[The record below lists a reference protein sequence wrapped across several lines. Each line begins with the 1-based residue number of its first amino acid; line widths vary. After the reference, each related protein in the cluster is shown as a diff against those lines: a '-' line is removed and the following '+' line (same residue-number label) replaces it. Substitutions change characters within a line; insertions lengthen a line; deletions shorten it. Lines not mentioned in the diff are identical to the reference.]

1 MHRPGPN
8 TGRAQRASGVRFQV
22 LSAGCVGRVGR
33 CLAGVWVRGRV
44 RRGRVRFRG
53 VGLCEARGRR
63 RPSVERAKFERG
75 LRRLERLESRLHL
88 GVARVRRSTI
98 NVVSIGES
106 AYIFAEEAQAVACR
120 VREMLACCVET
131 GGQGQSTATSRC
143 PGDRNSN
150 PTPHRKQI
158 RHDHPSLF
166 YPSTKLNAMR
176 MSSFLHAFEW

>member
-44 RRGRVRFRG
+44 RRGMVRFRG
-53 VGLCEARGRR
+53 GGLCVARGRR
-63 RPSVERAKFERG
+63 RPSVERATFERG

-98 NVVSIGES
+98 NVVRIGES

-120 VREMLACCVET
+120 VQEILACCVET
-131 GGQGQSTATSRC
+131 GGQGQRARQPAAARATAIRIRRHIGNKFVMT
-143 PGDRNSN
+143 
-150 PTPHRKQI
+150 TP
-158 RHDHPSLF
+158 L
-166 YPSTKLNAMR
+166 
-176 MSSFLHAFEW
+176 SSILQPN